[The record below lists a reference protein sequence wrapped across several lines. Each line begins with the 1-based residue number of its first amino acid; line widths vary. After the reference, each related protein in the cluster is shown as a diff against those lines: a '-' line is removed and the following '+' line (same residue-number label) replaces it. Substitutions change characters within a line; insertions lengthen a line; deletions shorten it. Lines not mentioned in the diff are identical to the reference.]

1 MWFYLCAAWLGAT
14 VAVGIMCLLQINR
27 HNEIM
32 KNFKE
37 EK

>member
-1 MWFYLCAAWLGAT
+1 MWLFICGASLGSI
-14 VAVGIMCLLQINR
+14 VGVGIMCLLQINR

-32 KNFKE
+32 KEFKE